1 MDIHHYNSEGRCIAW
16 SVYTYSIVDYHHYY
30 GLYIFTPC
38 LFNIAMKHNPFSSMI
53 YDDLPS
59 LK

>member
-16 SVYTYSIVDYHHYY
+16 SVYTYSIVDDHR
-30 GLYIFTPC
+30 LYIFTPC